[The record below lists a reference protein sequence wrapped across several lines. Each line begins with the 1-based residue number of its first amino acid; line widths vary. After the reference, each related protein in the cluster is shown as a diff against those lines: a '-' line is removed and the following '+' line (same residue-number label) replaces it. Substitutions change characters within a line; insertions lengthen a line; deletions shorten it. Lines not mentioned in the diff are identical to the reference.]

1 MKLKVL
7 YFALFAISL
16 TTHAQNFRRPD
27 IKDIALAPQQN
38 EYRNILDLSGVW
50 NFKVDSADIGE
61 IKKWYN
67 GLEEF
72 RQIAVPGCWND
83 QFTDLHTYLDAAWY
97 ETKTYIPSS
106 WKGQDIYVRIGSA
119 IYATKLWINGKPIGE
134 HLGGFVPFAF
144 NITDD
149 IKWNANNRITI
160 RVENHQ
166 RPSRV
171 PLGGS
176 KMGALGNRTMPCVNY
191 DFFPYSGINR
201 KVELFTIPQTHISDI
216 TVRTDNVVTL
226 GKIHIR
232 VDASKNVKHGR
243 ITISDQNTDIHKN
256 IKFEHGIANTDIQVT
271 NVKLWS
277 PEHPHL
283 YMVSVTLD
291 DANKEVDHYELQTG
305 IRTISCNKNGIYLNG
320 KKIYLRG
327 FGRHEDFPVLGRTT
341 SIPINVKDFE
351 LMKWEGA
358 NSFRT
363 SHYPY
368 DDSQYDLADREGIMV
383 IDEIPAVG
391 LYFFDDVAD
400 ISARESMCKQYL
412 AETITRDKN
421 HPSII
426 MWSVANEPMP
436 KNMGGRLLDVQNPK
450 PTPESQA
457 AMNCLSALIKQAKD
471 ADPTRL
477 VSFVGV
483 MGGPMEWLTL
493 GDVVMINRYY
503 GWYTNIGSLSQ
514 GMKWL
519 DGEIKDIYKHIKK
532 PIIVSE
538 LGADAVSGLHS
549 MTQSLF
555 SEDYQTLLIRKSI
568 ETLEKEDFVSG
579 VMVWNLSD
587 FHTSESILRV
597 GGMNLK
603 GMFTYDRQPKMAAW
617 ELKELWSKKR

>member
-291 DANKEVDHYELQTG
+291 DANIEVDHYELQTG
-305 IRTISCNKNGIYLNG
+305 IRTISSNKNGIYLNG